1 MLNID
6 NVVRLSLELDDV
18 ARKYGYEVT
27 ETGGQ
32 TLVPVIGV
40 DGYLTNRL
48 LLEIRPRAQET
59 QHDQR
64 RMA

>member
-27 ETGGQ
+27 ETVGQ

-40 DGYLTNRL
+40 DGYLTNRF

-59 QHDQR
+59 QHEL
-64 RMA
+64 